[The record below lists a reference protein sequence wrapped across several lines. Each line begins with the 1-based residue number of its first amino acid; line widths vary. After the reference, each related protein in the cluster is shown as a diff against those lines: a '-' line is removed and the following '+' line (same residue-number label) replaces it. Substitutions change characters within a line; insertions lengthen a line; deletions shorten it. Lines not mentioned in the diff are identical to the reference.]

1 MLIPQFLDDHGVRF
15 ETIYHAPAFTA
26 QKRAKFMH
34 VSGNQVAKCVLLHGP
49 AGYFL
54 AVLAA
59 TRRVDTEAL
68 ARTLGGPVRVADGEE
83 VARTFP
89 DCEWGVTAPFGTIYG
104 LASVLDDTL
113 APETP
118 LLLEGNTHMIAIRM
132 TCRDFERLENPRR
145 LNFAR

>member
-26 QKRAKFMH
+26 QKRAKFLH
-34 VSGNQVAKCVLLHGP
+34 VPGSQVAKCVLLYGP
-49 AGYFL
+49 LGFFL
-54 AVLAA
+54 AVLPA

-68 ARTLGGPVRVADGEE
+68 GRSLGGDVRLANGEE

-89 DCEWGVTAPFGTIYG
+89 DCEWGVAAPFGTIYG
-104 LASVLDDTL
+104 LPSVLDESL

-118 LLLEGNTHMIAIRM
+118 MLLEGNTHVVAIRI
-132 TCRDFERLENPRR
+132 TCHDFERLEKPRR
-145 LNFAR
+145 LSFAR